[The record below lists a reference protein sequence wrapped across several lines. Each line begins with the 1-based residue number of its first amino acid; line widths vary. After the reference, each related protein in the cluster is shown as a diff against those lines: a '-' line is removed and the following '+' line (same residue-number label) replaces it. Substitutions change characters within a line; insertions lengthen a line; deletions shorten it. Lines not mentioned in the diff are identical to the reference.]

1 MRLIDADKLI
11 SNLGSLVESG
21 MTGNKGKAWLKFAI
35 QIADAQPTVD
45 AVEIVRCK
53 DCINFY
59 DKDNEGWGRCRERD
73 SFGENGGLWH
83 EESFCDWA
91 EPIEEIDDERNKS
104 D

>member
-11 SNLGSLVESG
+11 HNLREHKIPF
-21 MTGNKGKAWLKFAI
+21 N
-35 QIADAQPTVD
+35 ADINEIIITAPTVD

-104 D
+104 DYVRV